1 MHPDVPAPVLP
12 ATAAAGQV
20 RPLGGLAATASI
32 LIGAAAIAWAY
43 TVHVYGWTYYGSLAR
58 ITGTGFSGVFGV
70 SATGIGP
77 IKDSSI
83 GLGLAVLISAVA
95 AAFFL
100 GWLARARANAE
111 VLSTAPHRHGRGW
124 VVGAWFVPFANLV
137 IPARVVADVWRA
149 SAPPDAADRDGGPVY
164 LWWIAAICTWALF
177 DVALAVRTSST
188 LTVVHTSAVL
198 STIQGLAAVLVA
210 GLAIVVVRRV
220 TRWQT
225 ER

>member
-1 MHPDVPAPVLP
+1 MHPDAHAPVLP
-12 ATAAAGQV
+12 ATAAAGSV
-20 RPLGGLAATASI
+20 RPLGGLAAAASI

-58 ITGTGFSGVFGV
+58 ISGAGFSGVFGV
-70 SATGIGP
+70 SATGIAP
-77 IKDSSI
+77 IKGSVM
-83 GLGLAVLISAVA
+83 GLGVALLISMAA

-111 VLSTAPHRHGRGW
+111 VLSAMPHRHGSGW

-137 IPARVVADVWRA
+137 IPARVVGDVWRA
-149 SAPPDAADRDGGPVY
+149 SAPQDADREAAPVVT
-164 LWWIAAICTWALF
+164 WWLAALCTWALF
-177 DVALAVRTSST
+177 DIALVVRTSST
-188 LTVVHTSAVL
+188 LSVVHTSAVL
-198 STIQGLAAVLVA
+198 STVQGLLTVLVA
-210 GLAIVVVRRV
+210 GLAIVVVQRI